1 MGGGG
6 DCCYQSLS
14 TLTTDRLS
22 FSGSL
27 TVIVDFLEAQDVLT
41 CTGGEGEIKEG
52 KRRILGKGDEIG
64 YGSGEAKE
72 GKQGERRRRLE
83 KIRL

>member
-41 CTGGEGEIKEG
+41 CTGGEGGIKEG

-64 YGSGEAKE
+64 YGPGAKE
-72 GKQGERRRRLE
+72 GIQGKRMRRME
-83 KIRL
+83 KIR